1 MFNYFKTSKRSKI
14 SSKAWISLREIK
26 PFFDEVIW
34 VSRMSILKDELSI
47 LQKRLTTLIKKSGF
61 QFTFKYMKTVLH
73 LVVRFLSGRPLLVYA
88 PKGMPYISIDSYG
101 LPKILPLQLRHFL
114 KRCDLVKDSKSVGA
128 ILSIISIFRVFPT
141 HVKPKLDT
149 IVSDFSGSVKSFDYN
164 KLKLACSDLL
174 SENRINREPKF
185 QCKVIGG
192 ESAGP
197 NGFKAAWSS
206 GIDALAFIHNPK
218 LLFFISL
225 WFWRYSKVLLIWFY
239 FLICLGFIPYVIL
252 LVFSPVLRSNPLKIG
267 KLSVVYN
274 VAGKARVIAITN
286 WWIQAAFK
294 PLHDD
299 LFSILKT
306 IPQDG
311 TFDQDKPLD
320 ILLSKDIQSTIYSFD
335 LSAATDRLPMEIQ
348 KDILNIIY
356 KDNVGS
362 LWSNILRSISWDY
375 KGQNYKYSVG
385 QPMGAYS
392 SWAMLAIT
400 HHIITRLAST
410 EAGISNFGDYCVLG
424 DDFVIRNDKVSDL
437 YLIIMKSLGV
447 DINLDKSVISD
458 KFSEFAK
465 RLKGPNINITP
476 IGPGLILRFIRDKF
490 YIGSLI
496 SESIKLNWFR
506 NIDDV
511 LNPILERF
519 PKKGNILTLTLWI
532 CSGAGGAF
540 AQRLNGTDHPL
551 TDRMIPIYFGRHINP
566 DNINILNGLISSIG
580 LAFTKQI
587 RWDLQAQ
594 KKQLMLEI
602 DNLYNFKL
610 SNHFVSRLTSTM
622 ILESL
627 LLAFS
632 PGFYHYLTSISR
644 SYDELEQ
651 KFDKLNR
658 GFSDWESISELIR
671 MDSSLNFVSLDWSNR
686 SAVKKVGEKCTTLV
700 KLMQKEYDIHNPPMI
715 RGNKRVR
722 EAELLKR
729 ANRINIAIF

>member
-1 MFNYFKTSKRSKI
+1 
-14 SSKAWISLREIK
+14 
-26 PFFDEVIW
+26 
-34 VSRMSILKDELSI
+34 MSILKDELSI
-47 LQKRLTTLIKKSGF
+47 LQKRTIQLVKRSGF
-61 QFTFKYMKTVLH
+61 QFTFKYLKTVLH

-88 PKGMPYISIDSYG
+88 PKGMPYVSIDSNG
-101 LPKILPLQLRHFL
+101 LPKVLPLKLRRFL
-114 KRCDLVKDSKSVGA
+114 IDCDLSKDSKSVGA

-149 IVSDFSGSVKSFDYN
+149 IVSGFTGSVKSFDFN
-164 KLKLACSDLL
+164 KLKLACIDLL
-174 SENRINREPKF
+174 SEDRISREPKF

-218 LLFFISL
+218 LLFSLSL
-225 WFWRYSKVLLIWFY
+225 WYWKFSKVLLVWLWL
-239 FLICLGFIPYVIL
+239 LISIGVIPYTL
-252 LVFSPVLRSNPLKIG
+252 LLSFSPVLRSNPLIAG

-299 LFSILKT
+299 LFSLLKT

-320 ILLSKDIQSTIYSFD
+320 ILLSKDLESTIYSFD

-348 KDILNIIY
+348 QDILNIIY
-356 KDNVGS
+356 KDGVGDM
-362 LWSNILRSISWDY
+362 WSNILRNISWKY
-375 KGQNYKYSVG
+375 KDQYYKYSVG

-392 SWAMLAIT
+392 SWAMLAVT
-400 HHIITRLAST
+400 HHIITRLASL
-410 EAGISNFGDYCVLG
+410 EVKCDNFEDYCVLG
-424 DDFVIRNDKVSDL
+424 DDFVIRNDKVADQ
-437 YLIIMKSLGV
+437 YLIIMKLLGV
-447 DINLDKSVISD
+447 EINLDKSVISD
-458 KFSEFAK
+458 RFSEFAK
-465 RLKGPNINITP
+465 RLKGPGINITP

-496 SESIKLNWFR
+496 SESIKLNWFK

-551 TDRMIPIYFGRHINP
+551 TDRMIPIYFGRYINP
-566 DNINILNGLISSIG
+566 DNINVLHGLISSIG

-594 KKQLMLEI
+594 KKQLMQEI
-602 DNLYNFKL
+602 DTLYNFKL
-610 SNHFVSRLTSTM
+610 NKHFVSRLTSTM

-627 LLAFS
+627 LLGIS
-632 PGFYHYLTSISR
+632 PGFYHYLTSISKA
-644 SYDELEQ
+644 YDELEE
-651 KFDKLNR
+651 KFEILNR
-658 GFSDWESISELIR
+658 GFHDWDSISRLIR
-671 MDSSLNFVSLDWSNR
+671 MDSSLNFSTLDWTNR
-686 SAVKKVGEKCTTLV
+686 SEVKKIGEKCRTLV
-700 KLMQKEYDIHNPPMI
+700 GLMQKEYDIHNPPMI

-722 EAELLKR
+722 EQELLKR